1 MADPEGPQNTA
12 GPACEEHRRI
22 FGYRPSS
29 GASRS
34 RPGSGNSRGRGRRQ
48 PAAFLPYFHRKN
60 TWTRAFV
67 CLAFSEQN
75 ALPSTSERITLTL
88 NGLGEKKLQFPC
100 NGNAAQVHEV
110 IIDAFPA
117 LQTAGG
123 YEVLRTV
130 DGRSKDLICIPT
142 PASGI
147 SVAFLKCV
155 LGQAKGFLR
164 PLQKDIFIQEELPEG
179 KAAPCSQIGQIR

>member
-1 MADPEGPQNTA
+1 MGVSSKVRSGKLRPQT
-12 GPACEEHRRI
+12 PKLI
-22 FGYRPSS
+22 SPPSS
-29 GASRS
+29 GTSRS

-48 PAAFLPYFHRKN
+48 PTTFSPYFHRKN

-147 SVAFLKCV
+147 SVPFLKSV

-164 PLQKDIFIQEELPEG
+164 PLQKDIVIQEELPEG
-179 KAAPCSQIGQIR
+179 KAAPCSQVGQIR